1 MSESVSSIPTR
12 PIAPPHVQIRPAW
25 LALHTEPALEPGL
38 PIIDAH
44 HHLWEL
50 PDKTYRVA
58 DLLDD
63 MSSGHDIRATVFIEC
78 KTHYDASAPAGFEAL
93 GEVRFVCDEAREA
106 QAIGT
111 RTNVAAA
118 IVANADLLLGDD
130 VRPVLERMLDVSDAR
145 VRGIRNIAVWHADPT
160 VRASAA
166 TPPQG
171 LLSERRFSEGFRHL
185 APLGLSF
192 DAWLIHTQI
201 DELCALAAAF
211 PDTRIVLNHVGG
223 PLALGPYRG
232 RRDEVF
238 EAWRKG
244 VIALSRYHNVSMKL
258 GGFGMALFGFD
269 FQEHELPPDSQTLA
283 NAIRPYVETCIE
295 AFGAA
300 RCMFE
305 SNFPVDKGC
314 FSYGIL
320 WNAYKRITKGIPDAE
335 RAALF
340 HDTAAGFYRI
350 GAA

>member
-1 MSESVSSIPTR
+1 MSEPVSSTAAT
-12 PIAPPHVQIRPAW
+12 PIATPHVRIRPGW
-25 LALHTEPALEPGL
+25 LGRRTEPALEPAL

-58 DLLDD
+58 DLLAD
-63 MSSGHDIRATVFIEC
+63 MSVGHDIRATVFIEC
-78 KTHYDASAPAGFEAL
+78 KTHYDTTAAAGFEAL
-93 GEVRFVCDEAREA
+93 GEVRFACGQAREA
-106 QAIGT
+106 AVL
-111 RTNVAAA
+111 RTHTQVAAA
-118 IVANADLLLGDD
+118 VVANADLLLGDK
-130 VRPVLERMLDVSDAR
+130 VRPVLERMLEVSDSR
-145 VRGIRNIAVWHADPT
+145 VRGIRNISVWHADPG

-192 DAWLIHTQI
+192 DAWLVHTQI
-201 DELCALAAAF
+201 EELCALAAAF

-232 RRDEVF
+232 HREQVF
-238 EAWRKG
+238 DAWRAA
-244 VIALSRYHNVSMKL
+244 VTALARYHNVGIKL
-258 GGFGMALFGFD
+258 GGFGMPLFGFG
-269 FQEHELPPDSQTLA
+269 FQELELPPDSETLA
-283 NAIRPYVETCIE
+283 SSIRPYVETCID

-350 GAA
+350 RAA